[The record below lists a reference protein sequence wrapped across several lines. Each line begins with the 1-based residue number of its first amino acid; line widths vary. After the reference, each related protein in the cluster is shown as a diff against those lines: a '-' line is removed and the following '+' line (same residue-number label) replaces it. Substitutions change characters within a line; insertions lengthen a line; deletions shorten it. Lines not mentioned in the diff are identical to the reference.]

1 MVPSK
6 LVKTEKDLDEYRTKY
21 DAMMQL
27 KPLKENVSFILYL
40 QDYTESWR
48 LFRICQAISD
58 FQITVLEDQEVPE
71 LKNKLKKINE
81 DISKLRED
89 VQTVRHGYILQNILY
104 RSIFITIIICC

>member
-27 KPLKENVSFILYL
+27 KPLKENVSFRFTLYL

-48 LFRICQAISD
+48 LFRICQAISVNTSWLSD
-58 FQITVLEDQEVPE
+58 HSFGRPRGPRIEE
-71 LKNKLKKINE
+71 
-81 DISKLRED
+81 
-89 VQTVRHGYILQNILY
+89 QTEENQWGYIQTPRRCTNSKTWLY
-104 RSIFITIIICC
+104 STEHFV